1 MEDPEEYIRS
11 YEKNQTMS
19 KMSLILSG
27 KTEGVSNTGDRFT
40 EDGLDFSAGG
50 TVMGFPVS
58 QSYLNYMGTWSYT
71 IKCPVER
78 DGREIGTLYA
88 EYIYDAVDRSLP
100 DGFYNKQASLY
111 IMDAESQRFVLKPK
125 GMGQRSAGHLNLADF
140 YQANDI
146 KAPEIRREVD
156 ACLESGK
163 NILFYHDIRN
173 VRALSYMWAVNG
185 GTIFLVGYVPVQA
198 IQREGQ
204 TVNQNI
210 FIVVASML
218 AAFFLCILLYY
229 LNWRQQDKLRRE
241 QEEERRVHSQQLA
254 EALQA
259 AQIASESKTTF
270 LSNMSHDIRTPMN
283 MRPGFEFLQTL
294 IDCGY
299 IDAEKALVSEAIE
312 AEGPDFLA
320 GKTPI
325 VMAYW
330 GAANSE
336 TSYGKTDFEMQ
347 VIGFPTDRGQMPVMP
362 MTGLAVGAEAE
373 HREDA
378 AKVLDIMT
386 SDEALRIYSET
397 NRVISPSKNVKVDCV
412 PALRP
417 LNQRIEEGVY
427 VLGSN
432 ASMRVEQWG
441 NTCQIVRQLLGG
453 ATVDECMAAFD
464 ELQAETLS

>member
-1 MEDPEEYIRS
+1 MKSHVKHGARSGAAGFLAVLAALSLTACGGHESDINLLPQDEGEERVVNLFSPMEKTNPNAENVARTASDLTVVMAEEQLGVTMVYRTYTAESYQDKTYDEAILDRARNNMDDLYLLNPDVILTLGAEGKLMDLSGLDSAKNLRDIIRVANTVDGKLVAIPQEVVAYGLFVNVDLFNQYGLALPETPEEFLECCRVFQENGI
-11 YEKNQTMS
+11 ET
-19 KMSLILSG
+19 
-27 KTEGVSNTGDRFT
+27 
-40 EDGLDFSAGG
+40 
-50 TVMGFPVS
+50 P
-58 QSYLNYMGTWSYT
+58 
-71 IKCPVER
+71 
-78 DGREIGTLYA
+78 IGANRWWLETFVFAQAYADLY
-88 EYIYDAVDRSLP
+88 
-100 DGFYNKQASLY
+100 
-111 IMDAESQRFVLKPK
+111 
-125 GMGQRSAGHLNLADF
+125 
-140 YQANDI
+140 
-146 KAPEIRREVD
+146 
-156 ACLESGK
+156 
-163 NILFYHDIRN
+163 
-173 VRALSYMWAVNG
+173 NG
-185 GTIFLVGYVPVQA
+185 GNTEAEI
-198 IQREGQ
+198 
-204 TVNQNI
+204 
-210 FIVVASML
+210 
-218 AAFFLCILLYY
+218 AA
-229 LNWRQQDKLRRE
+229 LN
-241 QEEERRVHSQQLA
+241 SG
-254 EALQA
+254 EAKY
-259 AQIASESKTTF
+259 S
-270 LSNMSHDIRTPMN
+270 DY